1 MTNAFSTA
9 SGTVMP
15 GTDGPQV
22 PVTRIRTSSG
32 REHHSLAPFTHE
44 NGVTVLRFPGFDEAC
59 GVRHAFS
66 TRLGGVSTGCYESMN
81 LSFTRG
87 DDEACVLE
95 NFRRMAAVVAAKP
108 EDVVC
113 TFQTHTVNIRVV
125 TKEDAGK
132 GVVKERDYTD
142 IDGLVTDDPSVVLTV
157 FYADCVP
164 LLFAD
169 PVRHVI
175 GTAHAGWR
183 GSTGGIGKNMVN
195 ALKEHYGSKPEN
207 LHVAI
212 GPSICAP
219 CYEVGEEV
227 VAQVREALAGSGV
240 SVSEDGVSEKTP
252 LRVFYQREH
261 APAGKWQLDLHALNR
276 LLLAEAGIP
285 EDHIF
290 VTDVCTKCNPHLLFS
305 YRVMGEKR
313 GNLSAFLRIAEN
325 T

>member
-1 MTNAFSTA
+1 MENNTLNIK
-9 SGTVMP
+9 
-15 GTDGPQV
+15 
-22 PVTRIRTSSG
+22 RIPDRT
-32 REHHSLAPFTHE
+32 HTLTPYTHA
-44 NGVTVLRFPGFDEAC
+44 NGVTVMRFPGFDETC
-59 GVRHAFS
+59 GVHHAFS

-87 DDEACVLE
+87 DDETCVRE
-95 NFRRMAAVVAAKP
+95 NFRRMAEVVGAKP

-113 TFQTHTVNIRVV
+113 TFQTHTTNIRVV

-142 IDGLVTDDPSVVLTV
+142 IDGLVTNDPSVVLTV

-169 PVRHVI
+169 PVHRAI

-183 GSTGGIGKNMVN
+183 GTVGGIGRGMVD
-195 ALKEHYGSKPEN
+195 AMKEHFGTDPAD
-207 LHVAI
+207 LRVAI
-212 GPSICAP
+212 GPSICAD

-227 VAQVREALAGSGV
+227 VEQVREALKENGV
-240 SVSEDGVSEKTP
+240 SLSNNGSVPEKES
-252 LRVFYQREH
+252 VFYQKEN
-261 APAGKWQLDLHALNR
+261 APAGKWQLNLHAMNR
-276 LLLAEAGIP
+276 LVLSEAGIP
-285 EDHIF
+285 DDHIF

-313 GNLSAFLRIAEN
+313 GNLSAFLRIAE
-325 T
+325 TGSVKHPV

>member
-1 MTNAFSTA
+1 
-9 SGTVMP
+9 MP
-15 GTDGPQV
+15 EHNVPQIN
-22 PVTRIRTSSG
+22 RIPG
-32 REHHSLAPFTHE
+32 RDHNLVPFTHE
-44 NGVTVLRFPGFDEAC
+44 NGVTVLRFPGFDETC

-87 DDEACVLE
+87 DDETCVQE
-95 NFRRMAAVVAAKP
+95 NFRRMAEVVDAKP

-113 TFQTHTVNIRVV
+113 TFQTHTTNIRVI

-132 GVVKERDYTD
+132 GVVKERDYHD

-183 GSTGGIGKNMVN
+183 GSTGGIGKNMVE
-195 ALKEHYGSKPEN
+195 ALQKNYGSGPED

-212 GPSICAP
+212 GPSICTP

-227 VAQVREALAGSGV
+227 IAQVRDALSGSGV
-240 SVSEDGVSEKTP
+240 SVSQVCY
-252 LRVFYQREH
+252 RREQ
-261 APAGKWQLDLHALNR
+261 APADKWQLDLHALNR
-276 LLLAEAGIP
+276 LLLTEAGIP
-285 EDHIF
+285 EDHIR

-313 GNLSAFLRIAEN
+313 GNLSAFLRIDSAQ
-325 T
+325 